1 MTTQL
6 LMVNRDHTLLEVDHL
21 QIYTGGDLPNIF
33 ALQGLGLNNANQI
46 VRREAQGTASTLFF
60 FENAY
65 LEMIWI
71 EDEIAFRHYSAQT
84 RMNLLERSQWRQT
97 GASPFAIGLR
107 PKVSEHFHS
116 DSSMDD
122 HKFSAESGYRETKI
136 NFSAENLV
144 AIQEPICFTIPHYI
158 ALTNWLDSSNENH
171 QQFITHPLGVK
182 RLTGVKIKINTHLA
196 LTNAVSLLEDD
207 GIITIERGISP
218 LLELTFDEN
227 ANDKVV
233 DFRPIIPIQLRY

>member
-6 LMVNRDHTLLEVDHL
+6 LMVNTDHTLLEVDHL
-21 QIYTGGDLPNIF
+21 QIYTGVGLPNIV

-46 VRREAQGTASTLFF
+46 VRHEAQGTASTLFF

-71 EDEIAFRHYSAQT
+71 EDEIAFRYYSTQT

-97 GASPFAIGLR
+97 GASPFAVGLR
-107 PKVSEHFHS
+107 PKVSNHFQS
-116 DSSMDD
+116 ESFMND
-122 HKFSAESGYRETKI
+122 HISTESGYQETKI

-144 AIQEPICFTIPHYI
+144 AIQEPMCFTIPHHI

-196 LTNAVSLLEDD
+196 LTNAVSLLKDD
-207 GIITIERGISP
+207 GIITIERGEAP
-218 LLELTFDEN
+218 LLELTFDGN
-227 ANDKVV
+227 VKNKVV
-233 DFRPIIPIQLRY
+233 DSRPILPIQLRY